1 MKQHQFTSQIKT
13 DKYHQQFSNKMS
25 GPPQGH
31 LCGKTLLHTRGFGLK
46 ILQLQHPIT
55 PKYRKG
61 AQQTLTSTRHQQSQA
76 N

>member
-1 MKQHQFTSQIKT
+1 
-13 DKYHQQFSNKMS
+13 MS

-46 ILQLQHPIT
+46 ILHPKT
-55 PKYRKG
+55 PNNNHQTNS
-61 AQQTLTSTRHQQSQA
+61 AQQHFKHQQTSKFQSQLTPTLTKRQQSQA

>member
-1 MKQHQFTSQIKT
+1 
-13 DKYHQQFSNKMS
+13 MS

-46 ILQLQHPIT
+46 ILHPNQEKALNKPQH
-55 PKYRKG
+55 
-61 AQQTLTSTRHQQSQA
+61 QQTSKFQSQLTPTSTKSQQSQA

>member
-1 MKQHQFTSQIKT
+1 
-13 DKYHQQFSNKMS
+13 MS

-46 ILQLQHPIT
+46 IVQPNQQEWRSTTLYH
-55 PKYRKG
+55 
-61 AQQTLTSTRHQQSQA
+61 QQTSEFQSQLTPTSTKRQQSQA